1 MTPRACRGERKS
13 GLRTSANTQRWGE
26 ELGKNP
32 DKRRRRQRSYGI
44 TRQRGESGDGCAW
57 PSATEAET
65 GGEFVS
71 DLEKS
76 RPLFRRGIPVEHA
89 AWTGCALL
97 TNKQATRKASWE
109 GAPHYLQ
116 TYGKQEGGA
125 LGESCGWQW
134 CRQI

>member
-1 MTPRACRGERKS
+1 MGNDSKSLQRGRKEWTEN
-13 GLRTSANTQRWGE
+13 LANTRRWGE
-26 ELGKNP
+26 ELGRNS
-32 DKRRRRQRSYGI
+32 DRRRRRQRSCGI

-57 PSATEAET
+57 SSTTKVEI

-76 RPLFRRGIPVEHA
+76 RPRFRRGKLAEHA
-89 AWTGCALL
+89 AWTGYALL

-109 GAPHYLQ
+109 RAPNNLQ
-116 TYGKQEGGA
+116 TGEVGA

-134 CRQI
+134 CSQI